1 MKRTICCCFLIAY
14 LLVCCTVTSAW
25 VEKQM
30 TLSGRTILLKAYGD
44 KMCSAEIPLWEA
56 WQSGDDYRLFCV
68 ESQADDSG
76 AERTVVREI
85 SDLDFSVDPIQN
97 VLLLHYYGNCQILYA
112 ANRFPVNGE
121 AVNIRSESPE
131 ESQLLLYSPDGTLP
145 LPTGGQYPMLA
156 DSDSACL
163 VAVKRNSPYL
173 EKDLL
178 HILYP
183 EGVPGEAPH
192 TLDLLDAGQFLCKL
206 PHLWAAFLVLLS
218 GLVWTVCA
226 WAWRRRRLLLPAPL
240 APIGVW
246 MLLKGVTLPGSL
258 LPETCILDMG
268 HYRQLL
274 TWVKKSGVFPEVKQL
289 LRAACQ
295 RMLLQCAVLT
305 LIGLF
310 LFVCIVF
317 AAKKWNRQAEKREA
331 SQALP
336 A

>member
-1 MKRTICCCFLIAY
+1 MKRTICICFLIAY
-14 LLVCCTVTSAW
+14 LLVCCTVTSFW

-30 TLSGRTILLKAYGD
+30 TLSGRTILLKGNSD
-44 KMCSAEIPLWEA
+44 KMNSAEIPLWEA
-56 WQSGDDYRLFCV
+56 WQSGGKYRLFCV
-68 ESQADDSG
+68 ERQADDSG

-97 VLLLHYYGNCQILYA
+97 ILLLHYYGNCQILYA
-112 ANRFPVNGE
+112 ANRLPVNGE
-121 AVNIRSESPE
+121 AVNIRSEPPE
-131 ESQLLLYSPDGTLP
+131 ESQLLLYSPDGALP
-145 LPTGGQYPMLA
+145 LPAGGQYPMLA

-178 HILYP
+178 HMLYP
-183 EGVPGEAPH
+183 EGVPGEAPR
-192 TLDLLDAGQFLCKL
+192 TLDLRDAARLLDNL
-206 PHLWAAFLVLLS
+206 PGLWAAFLVLLS
-218 GLVWTVCA
+218 GLVWTACA
-226 WAWRRRRLLLPAPL
+226 WTWNRRRLLLPAPL

-246 MLLKGVTLPGSL
+246 LLLKGAALPGSL

-274 TWVKKSGVFPEVKQL
+274 TQVRQSGVFPDVKL
-289 LRAACQ
+289 LLGDSWQKMILSCAAI
-295 RMLLQCAVLT
+295 T

-317 AAKKWNRQAEKREA
+317 AAKKWTRKAEKRKS
-331 SQALP
+331 SQTLP
-336 A
+336 V